1 MTKSIGASTPQRSII
16 SIDKT
21 GEAISTWINPDSNT
35 GDKNI
40 YHVQHSYEMLKKL
53 EAMRDQNG
61 IVRHES
67 AQSDE

>member
-1 MTKSIGASTPQRSII
+1 
-16 SIDKT
+16 
-21 GEAISTWINPDSNT
+21 
-35 GDKNI
+35 
-40 YHVQHSYEMLKKL
+40 VQHSYEMLKKL